1 MKVLSWLP
9 AAGLA
14 ARLAAGDSS
23 PDSVAG
29 EALAQRLRSVRPER
43 ASTNQAVLKL
53 RGPGGRKSVPLTVE
67 TRPTPS
73 GWEVR
78 YEARPEGL
86 PAESLTILHATN
98 APPQYRVG
106 TESSPGAAEARF
118 AGSDFSRLDLGLEFL
133 HWPQQRLLRRE
144 LSNGR
149 TCEVLESQPAETAP
163 YGSVRS
169 WVDAEHGVI
178 LSAEAYDAKKVRLK
192 QFSVTN
198 FREVADQWTFS
209 LSIVD
214 DRRGSK
220 TELSYETAPQR

>member
-1 MKVLSWLP
+1 MKVFSGFLTASL
-9 AAGLA
+9 AVGLV
-14 ARLAAGDSS
+14 AGDST
-23 PDSVAG
+23 PDAVAG
-29 EALAQRLRSVRPER
+29 QALAQRLRSVRPER
-43 ASTNQAVLKL
+43 ATTNQAVLKL
-53 RGPGGRKSVPLTVE
+53 RGPGGRRSVPLTVE
-67 TRPTPS
+67 TRPTES

-78 YEARPEGL
+78 YEAKPEGAA
-86 PAESLTILHATN
+86 PESLTILHATN
-98 APPQYRVG
+98 APPRYGSG
-106 TESSPGAAEARF
+106 TKVSSSAPEVRF

-133 HWPQQRLLRRE
+133 HWPQQRVVGRE

-149 TCEVLESQPAETAP
+149 TCDVLESRPEDAAP

-169 WVDAEHGVI
+169 WVDTEHGVI

-192 QFSVTN
+192 QFSVTH